1 MRLEGCQAPAVR
13 QRLAVRSHWQRRSHP
28 SPERSDGWGTRPSAV
43 VQALAVRSHWQRRSH
58 PSPERSDGWGTR
70 HFLFGAAGRANN
82 H

>member
-28 SPERSDGWGTRPSAV
+28 SPERSDGWGTR
-43 VQALAVRSHWQRRSH
+43 
-58 PSPERSDGWGTR
+58 